1 MLRREKQ
8 TARPKWTPPEPLPP
22 GLKVRVLS
30 GPHAG
35 KEGVV
40 VRTYRGRV
48 ATPDHVFVATEGMMP
63 GWSTSVPCT
72 DVEVRP

>member
-1 MLRREKQ
+1 MTLVPTQPQE
-8 TARPKWTPPEPLPP
+8 TLPP

-48 ATPDHVFVATEGMMP
+48 ATSDCVFVATEGMLP
-63 GWSTSVPCT
+63 GWSTSVPVEQ
-72 DVEVRP
+72 VEVVR